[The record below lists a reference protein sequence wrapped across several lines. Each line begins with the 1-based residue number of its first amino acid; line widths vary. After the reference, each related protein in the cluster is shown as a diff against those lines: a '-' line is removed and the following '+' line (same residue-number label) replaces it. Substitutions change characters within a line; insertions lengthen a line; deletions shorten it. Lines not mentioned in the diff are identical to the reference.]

1 MDTTTMKM
9 TLPEALNSVGGALI
23 FGAIGASAFYFLKGA
38 RNSRKGQRLAGG
50 TQAVRSNAVRTR
62 HWTAWFGLMEAIGSA
77 MILGRQKEDALTFII
92 PWAGANVLLSISQGQ
107 GARAAVSS
115 GLKVAAFGGAVG
127 LLSLA

>member
-1 MDTTTMKM
+1 MEMDTTTAK
-9 TLPEALNSVGGALI
+9 LSLEAVGGSLITGSVGAPV
-23 FGAIGASAFYFLKGA
+23 FYVLKGV

-50 TQAVRSNAVRTR
+50 TQAVRSNAVRIR

-115 GLKVAAFGGAVG
+115 GLKGAAFGGAVG